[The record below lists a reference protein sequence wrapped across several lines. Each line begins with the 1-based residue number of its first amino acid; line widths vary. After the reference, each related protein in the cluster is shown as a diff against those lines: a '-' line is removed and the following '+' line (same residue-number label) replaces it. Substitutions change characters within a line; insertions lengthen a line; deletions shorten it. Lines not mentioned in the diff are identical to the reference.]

1 MSRLKRN
8 SIIVSGILIIG
19 AVIIGIYIQNNDV
32 IETNSAFYELVSK
45 EKFLTQAPIIA
56 EITSLEATEKNIEI
70 AQKSVP
76 VKEYVLNI
84 NNVYKGNLQK
94 EQQIVMQDDGYMTSK
109 PVINEKNEIVYEA
122 TAKENIDLENN
133 KQYLIFLII
142 ENGVYK
148 TFCGFQG
155 IFTFDENKKVY
166 INEMGVEITNEEL
179 NNV

>member
-76 VKEYVLNI
+76 VKEYV
-84 NNVYKGNLQK
+84 
-94 EQQIVMQDDGYMTSK
+94 
-109 PVINEKNEIVYEA
+109 
-122 TAKENIDLENN
+122 
-133 KQYLIFLII
+133 
-142 ENGVYK
+142 
-148 TFCGFQG
+148 
-155 IFTFDENKKVY
+155 
-166 INEMGVEITNEEL
+166 
-179 NNV
+179 